1 MRNPKVAPRTG
12 LPIFPLK
19 ISHQKTR
26 TFCGPKRRCLSHG
39 HTRRS
44 ERRPP
49 GLPAPRPKQN
59 QTKPRH
65 LWPRAR
71 RTPRRSDK
79 GRQPKNRAAARADHH
94 TKPKHRRGN
103 PRSGLC
109 RSKRR
114 KKIKRDKGGP
124 SHEKCLSGT
133 SQIRVRPALYS
144 MRISEPTK
152 HHVAT
157 SSSQPAHQ
165 LSPHHAP
172 EAGGAVQ
179 MRGTVRQSL

>member
-1 MRNPKVAPRTG
+1 MRNRVPG
-12 LPIFPLK
+12 
-19 ISHQKTR
+19 ISPANIT
-26 TFCGPKRRCLSHG
+26 
-39 HTRRS
+39 
-44 ERRPP
+44 PP
-49 GLPAPRPKQN
+49 GE
-59 QTKPRH
+59 TTV
-65 LWPRAR
+65 
-71 RTPRRSDK
+71 TPRRSDK
-79 GRQPKNRAAARADHH
+79 GRQPKNRAAARANHH

-109 RSKRR
+109 RRKMR

-144 MRISEPTK
+144 KRISEPTK

-165 LSPHHAP
+165 LSLHHAP

-179 MRGTVRQSL
+179 MRGTIRQSLRENIRRSSARGFGSPHKCSRPAQR